1 MTSLQSWAIVSGIW
15 LGYLIVLVG
24 VWKTLSKQTVKN
36 LNLERNEMSSVGQ
49 ETYDSSGTGFYTGVG
64 INTITPAQYEYYKE
78 RPNSTYLEIKEVTN
92 GYIITANSAK
102 SSKTLTRVCNS
113 SEDLME
119 EIAKILVELKLT

>member
-1 MTSLQSWAIVSGIW
+1 
-15 LGYLIVLVG
+15 
-24 VWKTLSKQTVKN
+24 
-36 LNLERNEMSSVGQ
+36 MSSVGQ

-64 INTITPAQYEYYKE
+64 INTITPAQYVSYKE
-78 RPNSTYLEIKEVTN
+78 RPNNTYLEIKEVTN
-92 GYIITANSAK
+92 GYIIAANSAK